1 MSNNSMKMWLSVRQV
16 TYRIEFSVLIQCIF
30 TWGRSTKMLTLKTA
44 DLRVLLLL
52 LIFDIASL
60 I

>member
-1 MSNNSMKMWLSVRQV
+1 MKMWLSVRQV